1 MLRQSVT
8 LKGGTLTSEKL
19 FLQLIAKTTCNPG
32 PLPHLNVAVGSER
45 VIWNTVQDKTQK
57 LNC

>member
-1 MLRQSVT
+1 MLRQLMT
-8 LKGGTLTSEKL
+8 LKGGTLTSERL
-19 FLQLIAKTTCNPG
+19 FLQLIEKTTFNPRF
-32 PLPHLNVAVGSER
+32 PHLNVAVDSER